1 MEQLYPGKGG
11 YLYGYARV
19 STEDQNLRSQMD
31 ALVRAGVPEDR
42 IYTDKAS
49 GVAAKR
55 KGLNECL
62 RSMERGD
69 MLVVA
74 SLDRLARSLSQLLG
88 IVENLDK
95 RGIGFKALNM
105 GLDTST
111 PMGRF
116 GLQMLGAVAEFER
129 ELIRERTRAGMASAK
144 ARGVA
149 IGRKSISTPAK
160 IEKAK
165 EAIRAGMSFKDA
177 AKSVGLAVST
187 LYRDIPGGAQSI
199 LEDDVDLPETP
210 TE

>member
-1 MEQLYPGKGG
+1 MEQIYPGKGG

-55 KGLNECL
+55 KGLSECL

-74 SLDRLARSLSQLLG
+74 SLDRLARSLSQLLD

-95 RGIGFKALNM
+95 RGIGFKAMNM

-144 ARGVA
+144 ARGVV
-149 IGRKSISTPAK
+149 IGRKAIATPAK

-199 LEDDVDLPETP
+199 LEDDVDLPP
-210 TE
+210 T

>member
-1 MEQLYPGKGG
+1 MEQIYPGKGG
-11 YLYGYARV
+11 YLFGYARV

-31 ALVRAGVPEDR
+31 ALVRAGVPEEH

-49 GVAAKR
+49 GVATKR

-62 RSMERGD
+62 RRLEKGD
-69 MLVVA
+69 TLVVA

-95 RGIGFKALNM
+95 RGIAFKAMNM

-144 ARGVA
+144 ARGVV
-149 IGRKSISTPAK
+149 IGRKAISTPAK

-165 EAIRAGMSFKDA
+165 ETIRAGMSFKDA

-210 TE
+210 T